1 LKYNVLFVN
10 LYFNTNDPDNSFT
23 LHDNYRYLYIVQKL
37 NYFKFNK
44 MKKLRIV
51 LFFFVCESL
60 FTGLDA
66 QIQNLNDPVPPD
78 PDIKIGK
85 LDNGITY
92 YIKYNKKP
100 EQRVELRLA
109 INAGSICE
117 TDGQQGLAHF
127 CEHMCFNGTKNFPS
141 NKMIDML
148 EEMGVKFGAELNA
161 YTGFD
166 QTIYM
171 LKVPTDKMEWIER
184 GFQVIEDWAHQVSM
198 DSVEIDKE
206 RGVIIEEWRIGLGA
220 EERMQQK
227 YIPVL
232 LKGSRYA
239 ERLPIGKIE
248 VIKSFVYDT
257 LRNFYKTWYRPDLMA
272 VVVVGDIDTKLAE
285 EKVKEHFGKIAMPA
299 DPVKRIEYSV
309 PANTDPLISVV
320 TDKEASG
327 FVIQIMYKQPKTEAI
342 TYNDYRNSQMQSLF
356 TIMLNSRFTEIT
368 QKPDAP
374 FLYAGSDYGSFIGRS
389 VDVYSLFAA
398 AKENQIEKSIEVILT
413 ENEKV
418 RQFGFTETEL
428 ERTKSDILTFYENI
442 AKEADKTISGDYADE
457 FIRNYLEK
465 ECIPGYKKEYE
476 MVKELLPGITLEEIN
491 NLARKWVT
499 DENMLVLI
507 TAQEKEG
514 IDVPNEQKVADIIKT
529 IKEQEVEA
537 YVDKVTDAPLLAEQ
551 PVPSSLTGRTENTEF
566 GFTELKFGNG
576 VKMVLKPTD
585 FKNDE
590 ILLTAFSPG
599 GLSLYP
605 DQDVMSAMLTSTI
618 ITQSGL
624 GEYDYIGLQKK
635 LSGNTAKLAPYIGE
649 LREGVNGS
657 CSPKDLETM
666 LQLNYLY
673 FTGIRRDDE
682 AFKSYV
688 SRIRNMIKP
697 MRAVP
702 QVIFSDTLSKIITKN
717 SPRVINVPTD
727 AQLDQVN
734 LDRIMDIF
742 HDRFADASDFTYIM
756 VGNFKTEEVIPVLEK
771 YIGGLPSI
779 KRTETW
785 MDKTPEFPEGKVI
798 VDVPENSEPQSQV
811 AMVWDGDFKW
821 KIKDRQGFSMLMDI
835 LAIKCRES
843 MREDQGGVYGVS
855 INGSASKIPETRYS
869 ITSSWG
875 CNPEN
880 IEKLSQ
886 TLLDEMARI
895 IKNGPTETDLNK
907 VKETMIRERET
918 QVREN
923 SFWLSYLQNHY
934 LYGNKILSLDEYKDF
949 VNSFTVKDIKAVAKK
964 YLDTQNYVRVALTPK
979 PGVEEK

>member
-1 LKYNVLFVN
+1 LNYNDFFVN
-10 LYFNTNDPDNSFT
+10 LSFNTNDTDNPFR
-23 LHDNYRYLYIVQKL
+23 LHDNYPYQHIVQEL
-37 NYFKFNK
+37 HYFKLYK
-44 MKKLRIV
+44 MKKLRVV
-51 LFFFVCESL
+51 LFLFVCGSI
-60 FTGLDA
+60 FTGLYA
-66 QIQNLNDPVPPD
+66 QIQNLNDPIPPD

-92 YIKYNKKP
+92 YIKYNKRP
-100 EQRVELRLA
+100 EQRIELRLA

-117 TDGQQGLAHF
+117 TDGQLGLAHF
-127 CEHMCFNGTKNFPS
+127 CEHMCFNGTRNFPS
-141 NKMIDML
+141 NKIIDML

-171 LKVPTDKMEWIER
+171 LKVPTDKMEWIDR
-184 GFQVIEDWAHQVSM
+184 GFQVLEDWAHQVSM
-198 DSVEIDKE
+198 DEVEIDKE
-206 RGVIIEEWRIGLGA
+206 RGVIIEEWRLGLGA
-220 EERMQQK
+220 EDRMQQK
-227 YIPVL
+227 YLPVL

-239 ERLPIGKIE
+239 ERLPIGKVE
-248 VIKSFVYDT
+248 VIKSFPYDT

-285 EKVKEHFGKIAMPA
+285 EKVKQYFGSIPA
-299 DPVKRIEYSV
+299 VSNPVKRIEYPV
-309 PANTDPLISVV
+309 PGNTDPLISVV

-327 FVIQIMYKQPKTEAI
+327 FSIQIMYKQPKTDAI

-356 TIMLNSRFTEIT
+356 TGMLNNRFMELT

-374 FLYAGSDYGSFIGRS
+374 FLYAGSSYGSFIGRTI
-389 VDVYSLFAA
+389 DVYSLLAA
-398 AKENQIEKSIEVILT
+398 AKENKMEESIELILS

-418 RQFGFTETEL
+418 SQFGFTATEL
-428 ERTKSDILTFYENI
+428 ERMKSDILTFYENI
-442 AKEADKTISGDYADE
+442 SKEADKTLSGDYADE

-465 ECIPGYKKEYE
+465 ESIPGYKKEYE
-476 MVKELLPGITLEEIN
+476 RVKELLPGITLEEIN
-491 NLARKWVT
+491 NLAKKWIT
-499 DENMLVLI
+499 DENILVLI

-514 IDVPNEQKVADIIKT
+514 VSVPTEQQVAELMKLV
-529 IKEQEVEA
+529 KEKEVRA

-551 PVPSSLTGRTENTEF
+551 PVATPVISRTENSDF
-566 GFTELKFGNG
+566 GFTELTFGNG

-590 ILLTAFSPG
+590 ILITAISPG

-605 DQDVMSAMLTSTI
+605 DQDVLSAMLAATI

-624 GEYDYIGLQKK
+624 GEYDFTGLQKK
-635 LSGNTAKLAPYIGE
+635 LSGNTAKLSPYIGE
-649 LREGVNGS
+649 LREGVTGS

-673 FTGIRRDDE
+673 FTGIRRDDD
-682 AFKSYV
+682 AFMSYI
-688 SRIRNMIKP
+688 SRLRNMIKP

-727 AQLDQVN
+727 AQLNQVS

-742 HDRFADASDFTYIM
+742 NDRFADASDFIYIM
-756 VGNFKTEEVIPVLEK
+756 VGNFRTEEVIPVLEK

-785 MDKTPEFPEGKVI
+785 RDVTPDFPEGKVI
-798 VDVPENSEPQSQV
+798 VAVPKNSEPQSQV
-811 AMVWDGDFKW
+811 AMVWDGEFKW
-821 KIKDRQGFSMLMDI
+821 KIKDRQGFAMLMDI

-855 INGSASKIPETRYS
+855 INGNASKIPESRYS

-875 CNPEN
+875 CDPEN

-886 TLLDEMARI
+886 TLLDEMDKI
-895 IKNGPTETDLNK
+895 VKNGPTEEDLNK

-934 LYGNKILSLDEYKDF
+934 LYGNKILSLDEYRDF

-979 PGVEEK
+979 EEVEKK